1 MRYVRTYVCMYIRT
15 CVRDRDIDL
24 FALQSVR
31 IMSIRFEGKSS
42 TYIVPNS
49 VRVALHCIRCD
60 VTGSGIPHVC
70 QSY

>member
-1 MRYVRTYVCMYIRT
+1 MYVRT

-49 VRVALHCIRCD
+49 VRVALH
-60 VTGSGIPHVC
+60 SM
-70 QSY
+70 